1 MDNNKVIDLTQAI
14 KKKDQEKT
22 AELLTDL
29 ILQGSIEFAMQQNKL
44 KKEKQIKQREE
55 RNKRTKA
62 RYNLERKDK

>member
-14 KKKDQEKT
+14 KKRDQEKT

-44 KKEKQIKQREE
+44 NKEKQIKEREE

-62 RYNLERKDK
+62 RYRLERKDK